1 MLHDS
6 TVYTEPEDFNPDRFL
21 MTSPQGSSALDPSV
35 HDPMTIAFGFGRRI
49 CPGKLLAYET
59 IWTTLASILAVV
71 DISCEVD
78 DNGDAVLPS
87 GEYSEGFVT

>member
-1 MLHDS
+1 MLHDP
-6 TVYTEPEDFNPDRFL
+6 TVYPEPEDFNPDRFL
-21 MTSPQGSSALDPSV
+21 MTSAHGSSALDPSV

-49 CPGKLLAYET
+49 CPGKFLAYET

-78 DNGDAVLPS
+78 DNGNAVLPS